1 MKIINTFIS
10 DPGVKIPEYTVYSL
24 QKLRENNPDIEID
37 FICNTGHGFDK
48 VFKNLKVKWV
58 DQNDLDSFYLD
69 SFRYLSDLERHG
81 TPDTKYPSPPKFFH
95 RALERI
101 FMLQAYSEID
111 NDFRE
116 VWHTENDVMTYYP
129 FDQINLSCEYN
140 DNPSIYITPMGPKI
154 STFAVAHFCNKDA
167 VSSLCAKFL
176 EYLWMGENKFIK
188 LTGADMLN
196 EMTMLHQAQ
205 LEMYIDSLTVL
216 PRNYK
221 YSFLHDDNFLFDPGS
236 YGQYLGGTNNH
247 DHGPGYAGD
256 HHYIGAE
263 INKMNI
269 TPYWDSGHKKPF
281 VASTPDDGST
291 KTYPLFNLHI
301 HSKNLKAFQ

>member
-111 NDFRE
+111 NDFYQ
-116 VWHTENDVMTYYP
+116 VWHTENDVITYYP
-129 FDQINLSCEYN
+129 LNQIRLSWYDEN
-140 DNPSIYITPMGPKI
+140 IPIYITPMGPKI
-154 STFAVAHFCNKDA
+154 STFAMAYFYDSNTIT
-167 VSSLCAKFL
+167 SLCTKFL
-176 EYLWMGENKFIK
+176 EYLWMSEDKFIK

-196 EMTMLHQAQ
+196 EMTMLRHAQ
-205 LEMYIDSLTVL
+205 SGMFIEPL
-216 PRNYK
+216 PILPKSYK
-221 YSFLHDDNFLFDPGS
+221 WGLPDDNFLFDPGS

-281 VASTPDDGST
+281 VVSTPDDGST